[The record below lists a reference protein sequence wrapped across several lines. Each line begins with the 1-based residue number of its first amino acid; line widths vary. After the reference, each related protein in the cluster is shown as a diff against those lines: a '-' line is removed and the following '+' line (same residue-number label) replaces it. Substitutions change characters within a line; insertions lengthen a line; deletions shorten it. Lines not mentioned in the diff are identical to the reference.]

1 MRWGIKYS
9 ETYATACD
17 AYELF
22 KDQPDYQ
29 LPAAIAEKPELGTI
43 DIYYLNEF
51 HTLGTE
57 RVNAMAEGAI
67 PVTRIRQRALQIGDD
82 DIEMFEEIILKVDR
96 AYLTMRYEESEKK
109 SKAKGNK

>member
-9 ETYATACD
+9 ETYATACE
-17 AYELF
+17 AYEAF
-22 KDQPDYQ
+22 KDQPDY
-29 LPAAIAEKPELGTI
+29 PVPKAIAEKPELSFI

-57 RVNAMAEGAI
+57 RVNAMSEGAI
-67 PVTRIRQRALQIGDD
+67 PVTRIRERALQIGDD